1 MVYQSKFSR
10 PNYGLKILADNS
22 FRSVNEGVY
31 EVENSDQCSHECIGI
46 KKSILKCRHI
56 PLITEIKLS
65 SPSRGRLNSF
75 LNEADITSAAC
86 DMASNGATALS
97 IVTQPNLFAG
107 SIKHLASVRKYVAV
121 PILMKDIVVSEIQIE
136 CAKKIGADCVLLIK
150 SIFDQNLAE
159 GSIEKFSALA
169 RSKGLSTLVEVH
181 SDNEFKEILEDSQG
195 YDLIGINNRDL
206 NTLEVDLSVTE
217 RLLKKYDKG
226 KNVIVS
232 ESGIN
237 SSEEIMFLKKAG
249 ADAFLVGTSIIES
262 GNIASKVL
270 ELCRYL

>member
-1 MVYQSKFSR
+1 
-10 PNYGLKILADNS
+10 
-22 FRSVNEGVY
+22 
-31 EVENSDQCSHECIGI
+31 
-46 KKSILKCRHI
+46 
-56 PLITEIKLS
+56 
-65 SPSRGRLNSF
+65 
-75 LNEADITSAAC
+75 
-86 DMASNGATALS
+86 
-97 IVTQPNLFAG
+97 
-107 SIKHLASVRKYVAV
+107 
-121 PILMKDIVVSEIQIE
+121 MKDIVVSEIQVE

-195 YDLIGINNRDL
+195 YDIIGINNRDL

-232 ESGIN
+232 ESGIS

>member
-1 MVYQSKFSR
+1 
-10 PNYGLKILADNS
+10 
-22 FRSVNEGVY
+22 
-31 EVENSDQCSHECIGI
+31 
-46 KKSILKCRHI
+46 
-56 PLITEIKLS
+56 
-65 SPSRGRLNSF
+65 
-75 LNEADITSAAC
+75 
-86 DMASNGATALS
+86 MASNGATALS

-195 YDLIGINNRDL
+195 YDIIGINNRDL

-232 ESGIN
+232 ESGIS
-237 SSEEIMFLKKAG
+237 SSEEIMLLKKAG